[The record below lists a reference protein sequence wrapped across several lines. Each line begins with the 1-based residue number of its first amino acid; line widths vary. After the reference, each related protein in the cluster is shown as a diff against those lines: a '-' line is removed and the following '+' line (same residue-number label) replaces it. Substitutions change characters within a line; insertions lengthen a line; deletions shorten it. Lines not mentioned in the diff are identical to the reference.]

1 VTSAV
6 TTIDH
11 QGFKMLSS
19 DKRLAGL
26 VAATFTPLRA
36 DGSLHLERIPDVVDR
51 LERDG
56 VVGLY
61 VLGSTGEG
69 ASLTAGERMAVAE
82 AYVEAARG
90 RLRTVIQ
97 VGHNSVAEARAFA
110 EHAQRIG
117 ADAVSAMPPSYFK
130 PGSVD
135 ALVDSLAEIA
145 RGAPELPFYYYHIP
159 PLTGVDPDMGEFLDA
174 AAERL
179 PTLAGIKF
187 SDCRLH
193 DLQLCQ
199 RHRSGALDVVFGVDE
214 MLLAAV
220 ALGVRGAVGSTYGFA
235 APLYLRV
242 IDAFD
247 RGDLERARSDQALA
261 AEMVRIILRHCGRAG
276 LKAVMSLIGLDCGPY
291 RLPQTTAAPDDVARM
306 ARALEAIGF
315 FEWGGASTPTAPAV
329 VGAEP

>member
-1 VTSAV
+1 M
-6 TTIDH
+6 
-11 QGFKMLSS
+11 MLSS

-36 DGSLHLERIPDVVDR
+36 DGSLNLDLIPAMVDR

-56 VVGLY
+56 VVGAY

-69 ASLTAGERMAVAE
+69 ASLTARERMAVAE

-90 RLRTVIQ
+90 RLRTVVQ

-130 PGSVD
+130 PGSVG
-135 ALVDSLAEIA
+135 ALAETLAEIA

-159 PLTGVDPDMGEFLDA
+159 PLTGVDPDIGEFLDA
-174 AAERL
+174 AAEHV

-193 DLQLCQ
+193 DLLLCQ
-199 RHRSGALDVVFGVDE
+199 RFRAGALDVVFGVDE

-235 APLYLRV
+235 APLYLRMM
-242 IDAFD
+242 DAFA
-247 RGDLERARSDQALA
+247 RGDLEAARAGQAQA
-261 AEMVRIILRHCGRAG
+261 AEMVRVILRHCGRAG
-276 LKAVMSLIGLDCGPY
+276 LKAVMSLVGLDCGPY
-291 RLPQTTAAPDDVARM
+291 RLPQTTASAEDVARM
-306 ARALEAIGF
+306 GRALEEIGF
-315 FEWGGASTPTAPAV
+315 FEWAGEEARR
-329 VGAEP
+329 